1 MHGSTQPHDGHD
13 HYLVAAY
20 AAGDLEPKLRVE
32 AETLTQACGECAVL
46 LADLRSIAAATAAL
60 PPVRRT
66 RDFRITAED
75 AVRLRPAGWRRLL
88 ETLVG
93 ARSAFSRPLAVGLTT
108 IGLIG
113 VLATTIPGAMSGLGS
128 SASAPEYGALPAS
141 AAGGGAAATAEP
153 ALASSPQAS
162 VAAASGANDGT
173 KVDPMA
179 SLAPSAGAA
188 SAAPV
193 VQGPASPSPGER
205 GGEPGTKNP
214 QDKGFGTTDQTGAQ
228 SNQAPGGGAA
238 FADLN
243 APGGGP
249 SPILVGSLVCLV
261 VGLGLLLARWGAG
274 RLVRR

>member
-1 MHGSTQPHDGHD
+1 MHGSSQLHDGHD

-20 AAGDLEPKLRVE
+20 AAGDLEPRLRVE
-32 AETLTQACGECAVL
+32 AESLTRSCGECAVL

-66 RDFRITAED
+66 RDFRISADD

-108 IGLIG
+108 IGLVG
-113 VLATTIPGAMSGLGS
+113 VLATTIPGALSGLGGS
-128 SASAPEYGALPAS
+128 VGAPEYGAFPAN
-141 AAGGGAAATAEP
+141 APGAGALATAGP

-162 VAAASGANDGT
+162 VAAASGANGGT
-173 KVDPMA
+173 KVDTMA
-179 SLAPSAGAA
+179 SIAPSAAA
-188 SAAPV
+188 PSAAPV
-193 VQGPASPSPGER
+193 VPGPASPSPAER

-228 SNQAPGGGAA
+228 SDQTPGEGAR

-249 SPILVGSLVCLV
+249 SPILVGSLVCLIA
-261 VGLGLLLARWGAG
+261 GLGLLLARWGAG
-274 RLVRR
+274 RLLHR